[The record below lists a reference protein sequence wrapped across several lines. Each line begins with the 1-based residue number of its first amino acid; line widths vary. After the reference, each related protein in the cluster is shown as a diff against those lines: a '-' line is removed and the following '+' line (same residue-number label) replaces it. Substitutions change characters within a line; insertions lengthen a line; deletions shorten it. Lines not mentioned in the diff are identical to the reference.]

1 MKKII
6 VTIATIVI
14 TTILSA
20 IVVYA
25 KDGQVTTNNLNF
37 RDGASTSANV
47 IGKLSDG
54 TKVNIVSED
63 VNWVKIE
70 YNGTTGYISKD
81 YVKETTSTN
90 STSSSANTTSASN
103 TNSTS
108 TNTTSSNA
116 TASSSQNTASASST
130 VTSQNTASTNSSA
143 SQNTTSTSSTSNAS
157 TVGSGV
163 VDTGATIKTGKTTKE
178 STVYVLPL
186 INSTKL
192 GTIASGKDLVIISV
206 NGNWAN
212 VQSDSMYGWIL
223 IANIDSLQTKN
234 EEVTTANT
242 TATNEVVEEDADN
255 ELANVAKNA
264 TANTTSS
271 ETTNTTSSETNTAS
285 TSKDSTNTTSENT
298 TTSSDSKDSTSY
310 PVTMYVSASS
320 VNVRKSASKTAD
332 VISGLSNGQSV
343 KVTGTEGN
351 WYKVSTGDGDGY
363 VMKDFLSKTK

>member
-14 TTILSA
+14 ITMLSA
-20 IVVYA
+20 MIVYA
-25 KDGQVTTNNLNF
+25 KDGQVTTSNLNF

-47 IGKLSDG
+47 ISKLSNG
-54 TKVNIVSED
+54 TKVNIISED
-63 VNWVKIE
+63 GNWVKIE
-70 YNGTTGYISKD
+70 YNGTTGYVSKD
-81 YVKETTSTN
+81 YVKEVTSTD
-90 STSSSANTTSASN
+90 ST
-103 TNSTS
+103 
-108 TNTTSSNA
+108 TNTTSTSSNT
-116 TASSSQNTASASST
+116 TASSSQNTASAGST
-130 VTSQNTASTNSSA
+130 SASQNTASTNSSS
-143 SQNTTSTSSTSNAS
+143 SQNTTNATYTSNTS

-163 VDTGATIKTGKTTKE
+163 VDTGATIKTGKTTAE

-212 VQSDSMYGWIL
+212 IQTDSIYGWIL
-223 IANIDSLQTKN
+223 ISNIDSLQTSSA
-234 EEVTTANT
+234 EVTTENT
-242 TATNEVVEEDADN
+242 TSTNEVFDENADN

-264 TANTTSS
+264 TANTTTNGS
-271 ETTNTTSSETNTAS
+271 TNTTSSDTNTTS
-285 TSKDSTNTTSENT
+285 TSKDSTNTASENT
-298 TTSSDSKDSTSY
+298 ASTSSTDSTSY

-320 VNVRKSASKTAD
+320 VNVRKSASKTAE

-343 KVTGTEGN
+343 KVTGTEGD